1 MRKLFSKK
9 FLSVLLASSM
19 VVGSAS
25 ALTGC
30 GGSKKGDGVI
40 KLDVYSQLA
49 NFSGAQTGWSADIL
63 RDKLG
68 IELNIIPDGDSV
80 FETRMESGNLGDLVV
95 WGADN
100 DKYPLAVKNNLL
112 FNWEEDDLLD
122 TEGEYIKKNMPD
134 ALKKNKE
141 LTKTITNGA
150 SDALYGFGA
159 NVALSSKD
167 HESFFYTWDIR
178 WDLYKQLGYPKVKN
192 LDDYR
197 KLLNDMQKINSKDDA
212 GNKVY
217 AVSLWPD
224 WDDAMV
230 MYVKAFATAYYG
242 YDELALGLYD
252 PKTGTYY
259 DALQDDGPYLEILQW
274 FNKLYQDGLIDPDS
288 MSQTYDQMIEKV
300 QNGGTLFSIFNY
312 SGSLGYNTKEH
323 TSAGK
328 LMYSM
333 KPEDASP
340 IVYGMNTQGG
350 DRIWSIGA
358 KTEYPELCM
367 AILNWLSTPEG
378 RMTAEYGPKDVCWY
392 YDENGKTQFTDL
404 GRAAKT
410 DISTQMSDGY
420 SGTFDDGSFKMNNT
434 TWAIDS
440 LNPDS
445 NGETFNYR
453 KWESF
458 ATDANSDIE
467 QDWRDKTGA
476 ATADE
481 YMGSRPYKL
490 SLGTTYSE
498 STKSDELT
506 VLWTQ
511 VAECIKTNS
520 WKAIY
525 AKTDAEYDQ
534 IVADMISQAKDYG
547 YDECIAFQENEASL
561 RKAAE
566 NEVKGTIK

>member
-1 MRKLFSKK
+1 M
-9 FLSVLLASSM
+9 
-19 VVGSAS
+19 
-25 ALTGC
+25 
-30 GGSKKGDGVI
+30 
-40 KLDVYSQLA
+40 Q
-49 NFSGAQTGWSADIL
+49 
-63 RDKLG
+63 
-68 IELNIIPDGDSV
+68 
-80 FETRMESGNLGDLVV
+80 
-95 WGADN
+95 
-100 DKYPLAVKNNLL
+100 
-112 FNWEEDDLLD
+112 ED
-122 TEGEYIKKNMPD
+122 Y
-134 ALKKNKE
+134 
-141 LTKTITNGA
+141 
-150 SDALYGFGA
+150 
-159 NVALSSKD
+159 
-167 HESFFYTWDIR
+167 
-178 WDLYKQLGYPKVKN
+178 
-192 LDDYR
+192 
-197 KLLNDMQKINSKDDA
+197 
-212 GNKVY
+212 
-217 AVSLWPD
+217 
-224 WDDAMV
+224 
-230 MYVKAFATAYYG
+230 
-242 YDELALGLYD
+242 
-252 PKTGTYY
+252 
-259 DALQDDGPYLEILQW
+259 
-274 FNKLYQDGLIDPDS
+274 
-288 MSQTYDQMIEKV
+288 
-300 QNGGTLFSIFNY
+300 QNGGAFLNVFNFL
-312 SGSLGYNTKEH
+312 GSTFYNSDSHAQE
-323 TSAGK
+323 GK
-328 LMYSM
+328 AMYPCP
-333 KPEDASP
+333 PEDAAP
-340 IVYGMNTQGG
+340 ICYGQNIYGG
-350 DRIWSIGA
+350 NRIWSIGA

-434 TWAIDS
+434 TWALDS

-467 QDWRDKTGA
+467 QDWRDKTGF

>member
-1 MRKLFSKK
+1 
-9 FLSVLLASSM
+9 
-19 VVGSAS
+19 
-25 ALTGC
+25 
-30 GGSKKGDGVI
+30 
-40 KLDVYSQLA
+40 
-49 NFSGAQTGWSADIL
+49 
-63 RDKLG
+63 
-68 IELNIIPDGDSV
+68 
-80 FETRMESGNLGDLVV
+80 
-95 WGADN
+95 
-100 DKYPLAVKNNLL
+100 
-112 FNWEEDDLLD
+112 
-122 TEGEYIKKNMPD
+122 
-134 ALKKNKE
+134 
-141 LTKTITNGA
+141 
-150 SDALYGFGA
+150 
-159 NVALSSKD
+159 
-167 HESFFYTWDIR
+167 
-178 WDLYKQLGYPKVKN
+178 
-192 LDDYR
+192 
-197 KLLNDMQKINSKDDA
+197 
-212 GNKVY
+212 
-217 AVSLWPD
+217 
-224 WDDAMV
+224 
-230 MYVKAFATAYYG
+230 
-242 YDELALGLYD
+242 
-252 PKTGTYY
+252 
-259 DALQDDGPYLEILQW
+259 
-274 FNKLYQDGLIDPDS
+274 
-288 MSQTYDQMIEKV
+288 
-300 QNGGTLFSIFNY
+300 
-312 SGSLGYNTKEH
+312 
-323 TSAGK
+323 
-328 LMYSM
+328 
-333 KPEDASP
+333 
-340 IVYGMNTQGG
+340 
-350 DRIWSIGA
+350 
-358 KTEYPELCM
+358 M

-392 YDENGKTQFTDL
+392 YDEDGKTQFTDL

-434 TWAIDS
+434 TWALDS

-453 KWESF
+453 KWASF

-566 NEVKGTIK
+566 NEVKETIK